1 MKEKNK
7 IERFTDEEWEELSS
21 ILSDE
26 KNDSGDLLGRFMAD
40 DSHNTIKYWKELREM
55 NNDKEI
61 NVDKAWDKLYS
72 RLNENGLITKTL
84 PVQRGIT
91 ARAWIRIAAVALIL
105 ISLGSGLI
113 YFGDKGILSRRIVVA
128 TSENQKNLQVK
139 LPDGSNIS
147 LNRNSRLT
155 YRQNFGRHS
164 RNVALSGEA
173 FFDITPD
180 AANPFIVDAGT
191 ARIRVVGTSFNVI
204 TSNPESAVEVYVETG
219 RVMVSNNAGTHKI
232 ELDPGFIGTVGNLSA
247 EKKVNNN
254 PNYMSWNT
262 GDLIYD
268 GQTLGVVFR
277 DLKRVYNMEIIADD
291 PQILEN
297 PWTSPII
304 NQPEEKI
311 IRLICTSFGLSYT
324 KEGNVYHLSIKKLTD

>member
-1 MKEKNK
+1 MKEMKN
-7 IERFTDEEWEELSS
+7 IEKYSEKDWEELSS

-26 KNDSGDLLGRFMAD
+26 KKDNGDLLGRFMAD

-55 NNDKEI
+55 NNEKEI

-84 PVQRGIT
+84 PIERSIT
-91 ARAWIRIAAVALIL
+91 ARTWFRIAAMALIL
-105 ISLGSGLI
+105 LSVGSGLI
-113 YFGDKGILSRRIVVA
+113 YLGDKGILSRKTVVA
-128 TSENQKNLQVK
+128 TTINQKNLQVT

-147 LNRNSRLT
+147 LNRNTILT
-155 YRQNFGRHS
+155 YRQNFGKHG
-164 RNVALSGEA
+164 RNVKLNGEA
-173 FFDITPD
+173 FFDIAPD
-180 AANPFIVDAGT
+180 ASNPFIVDAGT

-204 TSNPESAVEVYVETG
+204 TSNPESSVEVYVETG
-219 RVMVSNNAGTHKI
+219 RVMVTDNSGTAEL
-232 ELDPGFIGTVGNLSA
+232 ELDPGFIGTVGNLPA

-254 PNYMSWNT
+254 PNYMSWKS

-268 GQTLGVVFR
+268 GQTLDVVFR
-277 DLKRVYNMEIIADD
+277 DLKRVYNMDIIADD

-297 PWTSPII
+297 PWTSPIS

-311 IRLICTSFGLSYT
+311 IRLICTSFGLGYT
-324 KEGNVYHLSIKKLTD
+324 KDGNVYHLSIK